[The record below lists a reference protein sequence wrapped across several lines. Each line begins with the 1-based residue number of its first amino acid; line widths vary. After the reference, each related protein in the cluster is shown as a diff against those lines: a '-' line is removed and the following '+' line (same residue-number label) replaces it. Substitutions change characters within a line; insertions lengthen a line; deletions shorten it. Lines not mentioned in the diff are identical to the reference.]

1 MKKIWAKIFSILLI
15 VTFCFL
21 GTGCEEFNFFDDLWE
36 KFQNGDITEEEY
48 YDELEKNQTIPMYG
62 TKVLYRPDHYDFNEG
77 SGGTAE
83 EENDYYGKY
92 AWIILRVLEAI
103 YGTGELDLDVITD
116 YSLFNFN
123 KDYMPYLYDSI
134 RYQVDEYTRVS
145 NTITIDG
152 DNLSISNS
160 EKTVMSA
167 NLNNDWEWSFLIDEG
182 DANTR
187 PFLYDNFFVSILE
200 NTEEIVTSSFV
211 GTLDA
216 FKETI
221 SSAYSGLS
229 SKYLNIYLGT
239 TQDKEQPNNQEIPEN
254 ERFYSDFVKSLEY
267 VIYCYSLDLTPGEV
281 VVSTENL
288 GSEQYYQ
295 IKIIQT
301 ANGVQQE
308 LTPKEAL
315 SAIKETFDKLGS
327 YVGVAERNKDKII
340 QWILDNVIGQ
350 NAMASDSVVEKK
362 NAIEIIY
369 DGESQFFTNVQSVKD
384 FITSKGVTLTESD
397 QEKIDAMQEPTVQ
410 TIEVGRN
417 YASTG
422 GTEGTVEKIVD
433 KVCEE
438 VTIGGDDVYVDD
450 RFLASEIVEY
460 YGESFTYS
468 KEKDVFPYYEDFTT
482 GAGARAVKP
491 LEYQSAVLMFK
502 KEVNISQLIVAFQYD
517 ADLDGYQTAT
527 GERFDG
533 SRYIEIE
540 VGLNFFDYETK
551 TKTVV
556 DTKTA
561 IVPDGKTVDPL
572 GNEDLQK
579 LSKQTG
585 ISFSQ
590 SVMFG
595 FDEPILGDWKKDLIC
610 GAFNVDIG
618 GGVLKTDVGRN
629 GYKGIPF
636 VSEDPIKIVG
646 NTQVKN
652 YYEIIEPTEEEIAK
666 GETYL
671 SGQLNSSMF
680 MGSDGCDYLEITYRV
695 IKKVGDTSTNYKF
708 YTGISVLTA

>member
-36 KFQNGDITEEEY
+36 KFQNGDITEDEY
-48 YDELEKNQTIPMYG
+48 YEELAQNQTIPMYG

-92 AWIILRVLEAI
+92 AWNILNFLYLI
-103 YGTGELDLDVITD
+103 YGRSYLDDVGIQ
-116 YSLFNFN
+116 YYEVFNSFN
-123 KDYMPYLYDSI
+123 RGNLPYLYDSI
-134 RYQVDEYTRVS
+134 RYQVDEYTQVS
-145 NTITIDG
+145 NTITID
-152 DNLSISNS
+152 DDSVSISNN

-167 NLNNDWEWSFLIDEG
+167 NLNNDWEWSFLINEG
-182 DANTR
+182 DMSTI
-187 PFLYDNFFVSILE
+187 PYLYNNRDGIYVNKSQDNITTAFNNFNYELFSS
-200 NTEEIVTSSFV
+200 EISTW
-211 GTLDA
+211 
-216 FKETI
+216 
-221 SSAYSGLS
+221 YSGLS
-229 SKYLNIYLGT
+229 ENYLSIYLGT
-239 TQDKEQPNNQEIPEN
+239 ESATDYGK
-254 ERFYSDFVKSLEY
+254 YSDFVKTLEY

-288 GSEQYYQ
+288 GDDQYYQ

-308 LTPKEAL
+308 LTPKDAL

-362 NAIEIIY
+362 NAIEIVY
-369 DGESQFFTNVQSVKD
+369 DGESQFFTSVESAKD

-410 TIEVGRN
+410 TTEVGRN
-417 YASTG
+417 YG
-422 GTEGTVEKIVD
+422 GTVEKIVD
-433 KVCEE
+433 EVCKE

-468 KEKDVFPYYEDFTT
+468 KEEDVFPYYEDFTT
-482 GAGARAVKP
+482 GAGARAIRP

-502 KEVNISQLIVAFQYD
+502 EEVNISQLIVAFQYD

-572 GNEDLQK
+572 GDEDLQK

-595 FDEPILGDWKKDLIC
+595 FEEPILGDWKKDLIC

-708 YTGISVLTA
+708 YTGISVLTAQIEKN

>member
-62 TKVLYRPDHYDFNEG
+62 SKVLYRPDHYDFNEG

-92 AWIILRVLEAI
+92 AWNILTFLYLI
-103 YGTGELDLDVITD
+103 YGTSYLDDVDIQ
-116 YSLFNFN
+116 YYELFNNFN
-123 KDYMPYLYDSI
+123 RENLPYLYDSI
-134 RYQVDEYTRVS
+134 RYQVDEYTQVS

-152 DNLSISNS
+152 DSVSISNN

-182 DANTR
+182 DVNTI
-187 PFLYDNFFVSILE
+187 PYLYEDDLFGSILE
-200 NTEEIVTSSFV
+200 NTNNRIKT
-211 GTLDA
+211 A
-216 FKETI
+216 FKDTNFETFKKDV
-221 SSAYSGLS
+221 STWYSNLS
-229 SKYLNIYLGT
+229 ENYLSIYLGT
-239 TQDKEQPNNQEIPEN
+239 ERATDYDK
-254 ERFYSDFVKSLEY
+254 YSDFVKTLEY

-362 NAIEIIY
+362 NAIEIVY
-369 DGESQFFTNVQSVKD
+369 DGESQFFTSVESAKD
-384 FITSKGVTLTESD
+384 FITSKGITLTESD

-417 YASTG
+417 YASIG

-433 KVCEE
+433 KVCEK

-450 RFLASEIVEY
+450 RFLASEIAEY

-468 KEKDVFPYYEDFTT
+468 KEEDVFPYYEDFTT
-482 GAGARAVKP
+482 GAGARAIRP

-502 KEVNISQLIVAFQYD
+502 EEVNISQLIVAFQYD

-572 GNEDLQK
+572 GDEDLQK

-708 YTGISVLTA
+708 YTGISVLTAQIEKN

>member
-36 KFQNGDITEEEY
+36 KFQNGDRTEDEY

-92 AWIILRVLEAI
+92 AWEILTRLELI
-103 YGTGELDLDVITD
+103 YGVANDGTGDISDNYYKFDNSTL
-116 YSLFNFN
+116 
-123 KDYMPYLYDSI
+123 PYLYDSI
-134 RYQVDEYTRVS
+134 RYQVDEYTQVS

-152 DNLSISNS
+152 DGVSISNNG
-160 EKTVMSA
+160 KTVMSA
-167 NLNNDWEWSFLIDEG
+167 NLNNDWEWSFLIDEN
-182 DANTR
+182 DYNTK
-187 PFLYDNFFVSILE
+187 PYLYNDEDGTIIENENIKRITKEIDSSQDFFGNI
-200 NTEEIVTSSFV
+200 TTW
-211 GTLDA
+211 
-216 FKETI
+216 
-221 SSAYSGLS
+221 YSGLS
-229 SKYLNIYLGT
+229 ENYLSIYLGAT
-239 TQDKEQPNNQEIPEN
+239 SAEDYDK
-254 ERFYSDFVKSLEY
+254 YSDFVKTLEY

-362 NAIEIIY
+362 NAIEIVY
-369 DGESQFFTNVQSVKD
+369 DGESQFFTNVQSAKD
-384 FITSKGVTLTESD
+384 FITSKGITLSESD

-468 KEKDVFPYYEDFTT
+468 KEEDVFPYYEDFTT
-482 GAGARAVKP
+482 GAGARAIRP

-502 KEVNISQLIVAFQYD
+502 EEVNISQLIVAFQYD

-572 GNEDLQK
+572 GDEDLQK

-708 YTGISVLTA
+708 YTGISVLTAQIEKN

>member
-48 YDELEKNQTIPMYG
+48 YEELAQNQTIPMYG

-92 AWIILRVLEAI
+92 AWTILRALEAI
-103 YGTGELDLDVITD
+103 YGVGELSLGIINQ
-116 YSLFNFN
+116 YGLFNFN
-123 KDYMPYLYDSI
+123 QNYLPYLYDSI
-134 RYQVDEYTRVS
+134 RYQVDEYTQVS

-152 DNLSISNS
+152 GSVSISNN

-182 DANTR
+182 DVNTI
-187 PFLYDNFFVSILE
+187 PYLYEDDLFGSILE
-200 NTEEIVTSSFV
+200 NTNNRIKT
-211 GTLDA
+211 A
-216 FKETI
+216 FKDTNFETFKKDV
-221 SSAYSGLS
+221 STWYSGLS
-229 SKYLNIYLGT
+229 KNYLSIYLGT
-239 TQDKEQPNNQEIPEN
+239 EEDKEDKEN
-254 ERFYSDFVKSLEY
+254 ERFYSDFVKTLEY

-288 GSEQYYQ
+288 GTDQYYQ

-362 NAIEIIY
+362 NAIEIVY
-369 DGESQFFTNVQSVKD
+369 DGESQFFTSVESAKD
-384 FITSKGVTLTESD
+384 FITSKGITLTESD

-417 YASTG
+417 YASIG

-468 KEKDVFPYYEDFTT
+468 KEEDVFPYYEDFTT
-482 GAGARAVKP
+482 GAGARAIRP

-502 KEVNISQLIVAFQYD
+502 EEVNISQLIVAFQYD

-572 GNEDLQK
+572 GDVDLQK

-595 FDEPILGDWKKDLIC
+595 FEEPILGDWKKDLIC

>member
-36 KFQNGDITEEEY
+36 KFQNGDITEDEY

-92 AWIILRVLEAI
+92 AWEILTRLELI
-103 YGTGELDLDVITD
+103 YGVANDGTGDILDNYYKFDNSTL
-116 YSLFNFN
+116 
-123 KDYMPYLYDSI
+123 PYLYDTI
-134 RYQVDEYTRVS
+134 RYQVDEYTQVS

-152 DNLSISNS
+152 GSVSISNN

-167 NLNNDWEWSFLIDEG
+167 NLNNDWEWSFLIDE
-182 DANTR
+182 DETEKITV
-187 PFLYDNFFVSILE
+187 PYLYYK
-200 NTEEIVTSSFV
+200 
-211 GTLDA
+211 DA
-216 FKETI
+216 FSDLLVIDNRVTAI
-221 SSAYSGLS
+221 FNNINLS
-229 SKYLNIYLGT
+229 IFKRNLSYYYAANGSLSTNYQSIYLGAT
-239 TQDKEQPNNQEIPEN
+239 SAEDYEH
-254 ERFYSDFVKSLEY
+254 YSDFVKTLEY

-308 LTPKEAL
+308 LTPEEAL

-340 QWILDNVIGQ
+340 QWMLDNVIGQ

-362 NAIEIIY
+362 NAIEIVY
-369 DGESQFFTNVQSVKD
+369 DGESQYFTSVESAKD
-384 FITSKGVTLTESD
+384 FITSKGITLTESD

-410 TIEVGRN
+410 TIEVGRS
-417 YASTG
+417 YG
-422 GTEGTVEKIVD
+422 DTVEKIVD
-433 KVCEE
+433 KVCEK

-468 KEKDVFPYYEDFTT
+468 KEEDVFPYYEDFTT
-482 GAGARAVKP
+482 GAGARAIRP

-502 KEVNISQLIVAFQYD
+502 EEVNISQLIVAFQYD

-572 GNEDLQK
+572 GDEDLQK

>member
-92 AWIILRVLEAI
+92 AWNILSRLELI
-103 YGTGELDLDVITD
+103 YGVSYKDASMTEDG
-116 YSLFNFN
+116 SLYGYYTF
-123 KDYMPYLYDSI
+123 DDETLPYLYDSI
-134 RYQVDEYTRVS
+134 RYQVDEYTQVS
-145 NTITIDG
+145 NAITIDG
-152 DNLSISNS
+152 DSVSISNN

-182 DANTR
+182 DYNTI
-187 PFLYDNFFVSILE
+187 PYLYNDQDDFFISK
-200 NTEEIVTSSFV
+200 EIINNKVVTSFYRN
-211 GTLDA
+211 A
-216 FKETI
+216 NNFK
-221 SSAYSGLS
+221 SAVSDFYRGNVSTN
-229 SKYLNIYLGT
+229 YQNIYLGT
-239 TQDKEQPNNQEIPEN
+239 
-254 ERFYSDFVKSLEY
+254 ERATDYEHYSDFVKTLEY

-362 NAIEIIY
+362 NAIEIVY
-369 DGESQFFTNVQSVKD
+369 DGESQFFTSVQSAKD
-384 FITSKGVTLTESD
+384 FITSKGITLTESD

-417 YASTG
+417 YASIG

-482 GAGARAVKP
+482 GAGARAIRP

-502 KEVNISQLIVAFQYD
+502 EEVNISQLIVAFQYD

-572 GNEDLQK
+572 GDEDLQK

>member
-1 MKKIWAKIFSILLI
+1 MKKILAKIFSILLI

-62 TKVLYRPDHYDFNEG
+62 TKVLYRPDHYDFNQG

-92 AWIILRVLEAI
+92 AWEILTRLELI
-103 YGTGELDLDVITD
+103 YGVANNQSGDILNGYYT
-116 YSLFNFN
+116 FN
-123 KDYMPYLYDSI
+123 DATLPYLYDSI
-134 RYQVDEYTRVS
+134 RYQVDEYTQVS

-152 DNLSISNS
+152 DSVSISNN

-182 DANTR
+182 DVNTR
-187 PFLYDNFFVSILE
+187 PYLYDAMPDSIFE
-200 NTEEIVTSSFV
+200 SGNKISSSFAV
-211 GTLDA
+211 DLET
-216 FKETI
+216 FKTDI
-221 SSAYSGLS
+221 SSWYSRLS
-229 SKYLNIYLGT
+229 TNYQSIYLGT
-239 TQDKEQPNNQEIPEN
+239 EN
-254 ERFYSDFVKSLEY
+254 VTDYGKYSDFVKTLEY

-362 NAIEIIY
+362 NAIEIVY
-369 DGESQFFTNVQSVKD
+369 DGESQFFTSVESAKD

-417 YASTG
+417 YASIG

-482 GAGARAVKP
+482 GAGARAIRP

-502 KEVNISQLIVAFQYD
+502 EEVNISQLIVAFQYD

-572 GNEDLQK
+572 GDEDLQK

>member
-36 KFQNGDITEEEY
+36 KFQNGDITEDEY
-48 YDELEKNQTIPMYG
+48 YEELEKNQTIPMYG

-92 AWIILRVLEAI
+92 AWHILSRLELI
-103 YGTGELDLDVITD
+103 YGISDKNASLVEGNDLFGYYT
-116 YSLFNFN
+116 FN
-123 KDYMPYLYDSI
+123 DATLPYLYDTI
-134 RYQVDEYTRVS
+134 RYQVDEYTQVS

-152 DNLSISNS
+152 GSVSISNN

-182 DANTR
+182 DVNTR
-187 PFLYDNFFVSILE
+187 PYLFNSIDALQIEYNNDKVKTTYNMGFSNLMSSIASHYAANYPVSDN
-200 NTEEIVTSSFV
+200 
-211 GTLDA
+211 
-216 FKETI
+216 
-221 SSAYSGLS
+221 YLS
-229 SKYLNIYLGT
+229 IYLGT
-239 TQDKEQPNNQEIPEN
+239 ESATDYDK
-254 ERFYSDFVKSLEY
+254 YSDFVKTLEY

-362 NAIEIIY
+362 NAIEIVY
-369 DGESQFFTNVQSVKD
+369 DGESQFFTSVESAKD
-384 FITSKGVTLTESD
+384 FITSKGITLTESD

-433 KVCEE
+433 KVCEK

-468 KEKDVFPYYEDFTT
+468 KEGDVFPYYEDFTT
-482 GAGARAVKP
+482 GAGARAIRP

-502 KEVNISQLIVAFQYD
+502 EEVNISQLIVAFQYD

-572 GNEDLQK
+572 GDEDLQK

>member
-36 KFQNGDITEEEY
+36 KFQNGDITEDEY
-48 YDELEKNQTIPMYG
+48 YEELAKNQTIPMYG

-92 AWIILRVLEAI
+92 AWEILTRLELI
-103 YGTGELDLDVITD
+103 YGVADNLAGNIINGYYT
-116 YSLFNFN
+116 FNN
-123 KDYMPYLYDSI
+123 ETLPYLYDSI
-134 RYQVDEYTRVS
+134 RYQIDEHTQVI

-152 DNLSISNS
+152 DGVSISNN

-182 DANTR
+182 DYNTIPYLYNDQDEFFISKEIINNKVLTSFYYNANE
-187 PFLYDNFFVSILE
+187 FKSAVSDFYRGKVST
-200 NTEEIVTSSFV
+200 N
-211 GTLDA
+211 
-216 FKETI
+216 
-221 SSAYSGLS
+221 YQ
-229 SKYLNIYLGT
+229 NIYLGT
-239 TQDKEQPNNQEIPEN
+239 ADNTDYGN
-254 ERFYSDFVKSLEY
+254 YSDFVKTLEY

-281 VVSTENL
+281 IVSTENL
-288 GSEQYYQ
+288 GDDQYYQ

-362 NAIEIIY
+362 NAIEIVY

-384 FITSKGVTLTESD
+384 FITSKGITLTESD

-410 TIEVGRN
+410 TTEVGRN
-417 YASTG
+417 YG
-422 GTEGTVEKIVD
+422 DTVEKIVD

-450 RFLASEIVEY
+450 RFLASEITEY

-468 KEKDVFPYYEDFTT
+468 KEEDVFPYYEDFTT
-482 GAGARAVKP
+482 GAGSRAIKP

-502 KEVNISQLIVAFQYD
+502 EEVNISQLIVALQYD

-527 GERFDG
+527 EERFDG
-533 SRYIEIE
+533 SRYLEIE

-572 GNEDLQK
+572 GDEDLQK

>member
-21 GTGCEEFNFFDDLWE
+21 GAGCEEFNFFDDLWE

-48 YDELEKNQTIPMYG
+48 YEELAQNQTIPMYG

-92 AWIILRVLEAI
+92 AWNILTFLYLI
-103 YGTGELDLDVITD
+103 YGTSYLDDVDIQ
-116 YSLFNFN
+116 YYELFNNFN
-123 KDYMPYLYDSI
+123 RENLPYLYDSI
-134 RYQVDEYTRVS
+134 RYQVDEYTQVS

-152 DNLSISNS
+152 DSVSISNN

-182 DANTR
+182 DVNTI
-187 PFLYDNFFVSILE
+187 PYLYEDDLFGSILE
-200 NTEEIVTSSFV
+200 NTNNRIKT
-211 GTLDA
+211 A
-216 FKETI
+216 FKDTNFETFKKDV
-221 SSAYSGLS
+221 STWYSNLS
-229 SKYLNIYLGT
+229 ENYLSIYLGT
-239 TQDKEQPNNQEIPEN
+239 ERATDYDK
-254 ERFYSDFVKSLEY
+254 YSDFVKTLEY

-362 NAIEIIY
+362 NAIEIVY
-369 DGESQFFTNVQSVKD
+369 DGESQFFTSVESAKD
-384 FITSKGVTLTESD
+384 FITSKGITLSESD
-397 QEKIDAMQEPTVQ
+397 EEKIDAMQEPTVQ

-417 YASTG
+417 YASIG

-433 KVCEE
+433 KVCEK

-450 RFLASEIVEY
+450 RFLASEIAEY

-468 KEKDVFPYYEDFTT
+468 KEEDVFPYYEDFTT
-482 GAGARAVKP
+482 GAGARAIRP

-502 KEVNISQLIVAFQYD
+502 EEVNISQLIVAFQYD

-572 GNEDLQK
+572 GDEDLQK

-595 FDEPILGDWKKDLIC
+595 FEEPILGDWKKDLIC

-708 YTGISVLTA
+708 YTGISVLTAQIEKN

>member
-1 MKKIWAKIFSILLI
+1 MKKILAKIFSILLI

-62 TKVLYRPDHYDFNEG
+62 TKVLYRPDHYDFNQG

-92 AWIILRVLEAI
+92 AWEILTRLELI
-103 YGTGELDLDVITD
+103 YGVANNQSGDILNGYYT
-116 YSLFNFN
+116 FN
-123 KDYMPYLYDSI
+123 DATLPYLYDSI
-134 RYQVDEYTRVS
+134 RYQVDEYTQVS

-152 DNLSISNS
+152 DSVSISNN

-182 DANTR
+182 DVNTR
-187 PFLYDNFFVSILE
+187 PYLYDAMPDSIFE
-200 NTEEIVTSSFV
+200 SGNKISSSFAV
-211 GTLDA
+211 DLET
-216 FKETI
+216 FKTDI
-221 SSAYSGLS
+221 SSWYSRLS
-229 SKYLNIYLGT
+229 TNYQSIYLGT
-239 TQDKEQPNNQEIPEN
+239 EN
-254 ERFYSDFVKSLEY
+254 VTDYGKYSDFVKTLEY

-288 GSEQYYQ
+288 AEKQYYQ

-315 SAIKETFDKLGS
+315 SAIKEIFDKLGS

-362 NAIEIIY
+362 NAIEIVY
-369 DGESQFFTNVQSVKD
+369 DGESQFFTSVESAKD
-384 FITSKGVTLTESD
+384 FITSKGITLTESD

-422 GTEGTVEKIVD
+422 ETEGTVEKIVD
-433 KVCEE
+433 KVCEK

-468 KEKDVFPYYEDFTT
+468 KEEDVFPYYEDFTT
-482 GAGARAVKP
+482 GAGARAIRP

-502 KEVNISQLIVAFQYD
+502 EEVNISQLIVAFQYD

-551 TKTVV
+551 IKTVV

-572 GNEDLQK
+572 GDEDLQK

-595 FDEPILGDWKKDLIC
+595 FEEPILGDWKKDLIC

>member
-92 AWIILRVLEAI
+92 AWEILTRLELI
-103 YGTGELDLDVITD
+103 YGVANNQSGDILNGYYT
-116 YSLFNFN
+116 FN
-123 KDYMPYLYDSI
+123 DATLPYLYDSI
-134 RYQVDEYTRVS
+134 RYQVDEYTQVS

-152 DNLSISNS
+152 DSVSISNN

-182 DANTR
+182 DVNTR
-187 PFLYDNFFVSILE
+187 PYLYDAMPDSIFE
-200 NTEEIVTSSFV
+200 SGNKISSSFAV
-211 GTLDA
+211 DLET
-216 FKETI
+216 FKTDI
-221 SSAYSGLS
+221 SGWYSRLS
-229 SKYLNIYLGT
+229 ENYLSIYLGAT
-239 TQDKEQPNNQEIPEN
+239 SAEDYDK
-254 ERFYSDFVKSLEY
+254 YSDFVKTLEY

-362 NAIEIIY
+362 NAIEIVY
-369 DGESQFFTNVQSVKD
+369 DGESQFFTSVESAKD
-384 FITSKGVTLTESD
+384 FITSKGITLTESD

-417 YASTG
+417 YASIG

-433 KVCEE
+433 KVCEK

-450 RFLASEIVEY
+450 RFLASEIAEY

-468 KEKDVFPYYEDFTT
+468 KEEDVFPYYEDFTT
-482 GAGARAVKP
+482 GAGARAIRP

-502 KEVNISQLIVAFQYD
+502 EEVNISQLIVAFQYD

-572 GNEDLQK
+572 GDEDLQK

-595 FDEPILGDWKKDLIC
+595 FEEPILGDWKKDLIC

>member
-92 AWIILRVLEAI
+92 AWTILRALEAI
-103 YGTGELDLDVITD
+103 YGVGELSLGIINQ
-116 YSLFNFN
+116 YGLFNLN
-123 KDYMPYLYDSI
+123 QNYLPYLYDSI
-134 RYQVDEYTRVS
+134 RYQVDEYTQVS
-145 NTITIDG
+145 NTIIIDG
-152 DNLSISNS
+152 GNVSISNN

-182 DANTR
+182 DANTK
-187 PFLYDNFFVSILE
+187 PYLYEDDLFGSILE
-200 NTEEIVTSSFV
+200 NTNNRIKTAFEDTNFETFKKDVSSWY
-211 GTLDA
+211 
-216 FKETI
+216 
-221 SSAYSGLS
+221 SSLS
-229 SKYLNIYLGT
+229 TNYQSIYLGAT
-239 TQDKEQPNNQEIPEN
+239 SAEDYDK
-254 ERFYSDFVKSLEY
+254 YSDFVKTLEY

-362 NAIEIIY
+362 NAIEIVY
-369 DGESQFFTNVQSVKD
+369 DGESQFFTSVESAKD

-417 YASTG
+417 YASIG

-450 RFLASEIVEY
+450 RFLASEIAEY

-468 KEKDVFPYYEDFTT
+468 KEEDVFPYYEDFTT
-482 GAGARAVKP
+482 GAGARAIRP

-502 KEVNISQLIVAFQYD
+502 EEVNISQLIVAFQYD

-572 GNEDLQK
+572 GDEDLQK

-595 FDEPILGDWKKDLIC
+595 FEEPILGDWKKDLIC

>member
-36 KFQNGDITEEEY
+36 KFQNGDITEDEY
-48 YDELEKNQTIPMYG
+48 YEELAKNQTIPMYG

-92 AWIILRVLEAI
+92 AWEILTRLELI
-103 YGTGELDLDVITD
+103 YGVANDGTGDISDNYYKFDNATL
-116 YSLFNFN
+116 
-123 KDYMPYLYDSI
+123 PYLYDSI
-134 RYQVDEYTRVS
+134 RYQVDEYTQVS

-152 DNLSISNS
+152 GSVSISNN

-182 DANTR
+182 DVNTR
-187 PFLYDNFFVSILE
+187 PYLYNVLGSILE
-200 NTEEIVTSSFV
+200 NTNNRIETAFSDTDLESFSN
-211 GTLDA
+211 G
-216 FKETI
+216 I
-221 SSAYSGLS
+221 STWYSGLS
-229 SKYLNIYLGT
+229 ENYLSIYLGAT
-239 TQDKEQPNNQEIPEN
+239 SAEDYDK
-254 ERFYSDFVKSLEY
+254 YSDFVKTLEY

-288 GSEQYYQ
+288 GANQYYQ

-308 LTPKEAL
+308 LTPDEAL

-362 NAIEIIY
+362 NAIEIVY
-369 DGESQFFTNVQSVKD
+369 DGESQFFTSVESAKD

-410 TIEVGRN
+410 TTEVGRN
-417 YASTG
+417 YG
-422 GTEGTVEKIVD
+422 GTVEKIVD
-433 KVCEE
+433 EVCKE

-468 KEKDVFPYYEDFTT
+468 KEEDVFPYYEDFTT
-482 GAGARAVKP
+482 GAGARAIRP

-502 KEVNISQLIVAFQYD
+502 EEVNISQLIVAFQYD

-572 GNEDLQK
+572 GDEDLQK

-708 YTGISVLTA
+708 YTGISVLTAQIEKN

>member
-36 KFQNGDITEEEY
+36 KFQNGDITEDEY
-48 YDELEKNQTIPMYG
+48 YEELAKNQTIPMYG

-92 AWIILRVLEAI
+92 AWNIMRILEAI
-103 YGTGELDLDVITD
+103 YGVSSLDIEGITK
-116 YSLFNFN
+116 YGFFGNFN
-123 KDYMPYLYDSI
+123 RENLPYLYDTI
-134 RYQVDEYTRVS
+134 RYQVDEYTQVS

-152 DNLSISNS
+152 DSVSISNN

-167 NLNNDWEWSFLIDEG
+167 NLNNDWEWSFLIDEDESG
-182 DANTR
+182 KVTAPYLYYKDAS
-187 PFLYDNFFVSILE
+187 DNRVIKNNYVTTIFENDYSSIKNFISDYYSDVNFSE
-200 NTEEIVTSSFV
+200 N
-211 GTLDA
+211 
-216 FKETI
+216 
-221 SSAYSGLS
+221 YLS
-229 SKYLNIYLGT
+229 IYLGT
-239 TQDKEQPNNQEIPEN
+239 EEDKEDKEN
-254 ERFYSDFVKSLEY
+254 ERFYSDFVKTLEY

-288 GSEQYYQ
+288 ETEQYYQ

-308 LTPKEAL
+308 LTPKDAL

-362 NAIEIIY
+362 NAIEIVY
-369 DGESQFFTNVQSVKD
+369 DGESQFFTNVQSAKD
-384 FITSKGVTLTESD
+384 FITSKGITLSESD
-397 QEKIDAMQEPTVQ
+397 EEKIDAMQEPTVQ
-410 TIEVGRN
+410 TTEVGRN
-417 YASTG
+417 YG
-422 GTEGTVEKIVD
+422 DTVEKIVD

-502 KEVNISQLIVAFQYD
+502 EEVNISQLIVAFQYD

-572 GNEDLQK
+572 GDEDLQK